1 MSDAVDLDK
10 CRANLIRIKT
20 KLRNAEHT
28 IADLQ
33 TRLAAAESDAERWMD
48 VSVDGYPAE
57 PCVVLIARGGKTVMG
72 AFIAGRFW
80 YRNEHVAVL
89 FWRHLPKPPDP
100 TDVHIDAAR
109 GGE

>member
-1 MSDAVDLDK
+1 MGRPHV
-10 CRANLIRIKT
+10 
-20 KLRNAEHT
+20 
-28 IADLQ
+28 
-33 TRLAAAESDAERWMD
+33 AAEADAERWMD

-109 GGE
+109 DGGSGL

>member
-1 MSDAVDLDK
+1 MQTETMSKLFLELSQFLPDT
-10 CRANLIRIKT
+10 KT
-20 KLRNAEHT
+20 ARE
-28 IADLQ
+28 IALEK
-33 TRLAAAESDAERWMD
+33 RLAAAEADAERWMD

-57 PCVVLIARGGKTVMG
+57 PCVVLIARDGKTVMG

-109 GGE
+109 GGGAAI